1 MTTPQ
6 PAPASP
12 LAPAW
17 LPAPGDPDALV
28 PGLWAAG
35 VDRAA
40 DGELTVQ
47 GLRASALAVEFGTP
61 LLVIDEDDFRARARK
76 SLKDEQL
83 RRNFR
88 TAMDSLMTK
97 RAAAFSDA
105 DERERLREMG
115 NHIRARALSKLPEL
129 LERLETN
136 LTRNGVKVHW
146 AETVDEANN
155 IVLEIARAHEARQ
168 VIKGKSMVSEEMEM
182 NHFLEGHGIESL
194 ESDMGEYIVQLDH
207 EKPSHIIMPAIHK
220 NAGQVASLFHD
231 KLGVEYTK
239 DVDQLIQIGRRT
251 LRQKFFEADIGVS
264 GVNFAVAETGTLLLV
279 ENEGNGRMS
288 TTVPPVHIA
297 VTGIEKVVENLRDVV
312 PLLSLLTRSA
322 LGQPITTYVNMI
334 SGPRKAHE
342 LDGPQE
348 VHLILLDNGRS
359 QAFADSELR
368 QTLNCIRCGAC
379 MNHCPVY
386 TRVGGHTY
394 GEVYPGPI
402 GKIITPHMVGLD
414 KVPDHPSASSLCGA
428 CGEVCPVKIPI
439 PTLLRRLREENIK
452 APDDPHKVMRG
463 QGSKYSGQ
471 ERLIWAGWR
480 LLNTSPTLYRL
491 FGFFATRLR
500 ALTPSNIGPWTQN
513 HSAPKPAARSL
524 HELAREHLDLGAD
537 GDAVGHDDRRVA
549 RAEPEVR
556 AVARGT
562 DATVLAGDD
571 ATVAAT
577 LAALTRTSHPEA
589 DR

>member
-1 MTTPQ
+1 MSTSTIIP
-6 PAPASP
+6 
-12 LAPAW
+12 
-17 LPAPGDPDALV
+17 
-28 PGLWAAG
+28 
-35 VDRAA
+35 
-40 DGELTVQ
+40 TV
-47 GLRASALAVEFGTP
+47 AVE
-61 LLVIDEDDFRARARK
+61 EDFRTRAHNA
-76 SLKDEQL
+76 LGDQQL
-83 RRNFR
+83 RNNFR

-105 DERERLREMG
+105 HEREHLRALG
-115 NHIRARALSKLPEL
+115 NSIKARALSKLPDL
-129 LERLETN
+129 LEQLEQN
-136 LTRNGVKVHW
+136 LTRNGVTVHW
-146 AETVDEANN
+146 AETVDEANG
-155 IVLEIARAHEARQ
+155 IVLSIIRAHEARQ

-182 NHFLEGHGIESL
+182 NHFLEARDIECL

-239 DVDQLIQIGRRT
+239 DVDQLIQIGRRV

-279 ENEGNGRMS
+279 ENEGNGRMT

-322 LGQPITTYVNMI
+322 LGIPITTYVNMI
-334 SGPRKAHE
+334 SGPRKEHE

-348 VHLILLDNGRS
+348 VHLVLLDNGRS

-402 GKIITPHMVGLD
+402 GKIITPHMVGLAQ
-414 KVPDHPSASSLCGA
+414 VPDHPSASSLCGA

-439 PTLLRRLREENIK
+439 PAILRRLREENVK
-452 APDDPHKVMRG
+452 APDAPNQVMRG
-463 QGSKYSGQ
+463 QGSKYSRK
-471 ERLIWAGWR
+471 ERFIWNAWAR
-480 LLNTSPTLYRL
+480 LNSSPTLYRL
-491 FGFFATRLR
+491 FAFFATRLR
-500 ALTPSNIGPWTQN
+500 ALTPSNVGPWTQN

-524 HELAREHLDLGAD
+524 HDMAREHLAKQGE
-537 GDAVGHDDRRVA
+537 RR
-549 RAEPEVR
+549 
-556 AVARGT
+556 
-562 DATVLAGDD
+562 
-571 ATVAAT
+571 
-577 LAALTRTSHPEA
+577 
-589 DR
+589 

>member
-1 MTTPQ
+1 MNSQARIP
-6 PAPASP
+6 
-12 LAPAW
+12 
-17 LPAPGDPDALV
+17 
-28 PGLWAAG
+28 
-35 VDRAA
+35 
-40 DGELTVQ
+40 
-47 GLRASALAVEFGTP
+47 AVE
-61 LLVIDEDDFRARARK
+61 IDDDFRSRAHTA
-76 SLKDEQL
+76 LGDPQL
-83 RRNFR
+83 RSNFR
-88 TAMDSLMTK
+88 SAMDSLMTK
-97 RAAAFSDA
+97 RAVAFADP
-105 DERERLREMG
+105 DEREQLRALG
-115 NHIRARALSKLPEL
+115 NAVRARALSKLPDL
-129 LERLETN
+129 LETLERN

-146 AETVDEANN
+146 AETVEQANG
-155 IVLEIARAHEARQ
+155 IVQSIIDAHGAKQ

-182 NHFLEGHGIESL
+182 NHALEARGIECL

-239 DVDQLIQIGRRT
+239 DVDQLIQIGRRV

-322 LGQPITTYVNMI
+322 LGIPSTTYVNMI
-334 SGPRKAHE
+334 SGPRQPDE
-342 LDGPQE
+342 RDGPQE
-348 VHLILLDNGRS
+348 VHLVLLDNGRS
-359 QAFADSELR
+359 QAFADGELR

-402 GKIITPHMVGLD
+402 GKIITPHMVGLA

-439 PTLLRRLREENIK
+439 PALLRRLREENVK
-452 APDDPHKVMRG
+452 APDSPHPVMRG
-463 QGSKYSGQ
+463 QGSKYSRK
-471 ERLIWAGWR
+471 ERLIWNAWATPNR
-480 LLNTSPTLYRL
+480 HPLLYKAFS
-491 FGFFATRLR
+491 FFATRLR
-500 ALTPSNIGPWTQN
+500 HLTPKHVGPWTQN

-524 HELAREHLDLGAD
+524 HDMAREHLAQQG
-537 GDAVGHDDRRVA
+537 GR
-549 RAEPEVR
+549 P
-556 AVARGT
+556 
-562 DATVLAGDD
+562 
-571 ATVAAT
+571 
-577 LAALTRTSHPEA
+577 
-589 DR
+589 

>member
-1 MTTPQ
+1 MNAEQRIP
-6 PAPASP
+6 
-12 LAPAW
+12 
-17 LPAPGDPDALV
+17 
-28 PGLWAAG
+28 
-35 VDRAA
+35 
-40 DGELTVQ
+40 
-47 GLRASALAVEFGTP
+47 AVE
-61 LLVIDEDDFRARARK
+61 LDFKGRAHNA
-76 SLKDEQL
+76 LGDEQL

-97 RAAAFSDA
+97 RAASFSDA

-129 LERLETN
+129 LERLEAN

-146 AETVDEANN
+146 AETIEEANQ
-155 IVLEIARAHEARQ
+155 IVLQIAQARQAKQ

-194 ESDMGEYIVQLDH
+194 ESDMGEYIVQLDN

-220 NAGQVASLFHD
+220 NAGQVASLFTD

-239 DVDQLIQIGRRT
+239 DVDQLIQIGRRA

-334 SGPRKAHE
+334 SGPRKEHE

-402 GKIITPHMVGLD
+402 GKIITPHMVGLH

-439 PTLLRRLREENIK
+439 PSLLRRLREENVK

-463 QGSKYSGQ
+463 QGSKYSKK
-471 ERLIWAGWR
+471 ERMIWNGWR
-480 LLNTSPTLYRL
+480 LLNTSPALYRV
-491 FGFFATRLR
+491 FSFFATRLR
-500 ALTPSNIGPWTQN
+500 ALTPSNVGPWTQN

-524 HELAREHLDLGAD
+524 HELAKQHLEGK
-537 GDAVGHDDRRVA
+537 R
-549 RAEPEVR
+549 
-556 AVARGT
+556 
-562 DATVLAGDD
+562 
-571 ATVAAT
+571 
-577 LAALTRTSHPEA
+577 
-589 DR
+589 

>member
-1 MTTPQ
+1 MNAEQ
-6 PAPASP
+6 RIPAIQIENA
-12 LAPAW
+12 
-17 LPAPGDPDALV
+17 GDP
-28 PGLWAAG
+28 
-35 VDRAA
+35 
-40 DGELTVQ
+40 
-47 GLRASALAVEFGTP
+47 
-61 LLVIDEDDFRARARK
+61 DFRARARK
-76 SLKDEQL
+76 SLKDDQL

-129 LERLETN
+129 LERLEAN

-146 AETVDEANN
+146 AETVEEANN
-155 IVLEIARAHEARQ
+155 IVLAIAQARQAKQ

-334 SGPRKAHE
+334 SGPRKAAGWTV
-342 LDGPQE
+342 LE

-386 TRVGGHTY
+386 T
-394 GEVYPGPI
+394 
-402 GKIITPHMVGLD
+402 
-414 KVPDHPSASSLCGA
+414 AS
-428 CGEVCPVKIPI
+428 
-439 PTLLRRLREENIK
+439 
-452 APDDPHKVMRG
+452 
-463 QGSKYSGQ
+463 
-471 ERLIWAGWR
+471 
-480 LLNTSPTLYRL
+480 
-491 FGFFATRLR
+491 
-500 ALTPSNIGPWTQN
+500 
-513 HSAPKPAARSL
+513 
-524 HELAREHLDLGAD
+524 
-537 GDAVGHDDRRVA
+537 
-549 RAEPEVR
+549 
-556 AVARGT
+556 
-562 DATVLAGDD
+562 
-571 ATVAAT
+571 AAT
-577 LAALTRTSHPEA
+577 LTARSIPGRSARSSLRTWSVWTRCRTTPAPRRCVAPAAKSAR
-589 DR
+589 